1 MGVLTCAHLRLS
13 CLEPKTECFRIIVT
27 TMLSVRALNMTRA
40 VAQRNFGVMAT
51 PAMTKATDPIQALF
65 VEKIQEYGSK
75 KAASGGKM
83 VDATPA
89 TEANLT
95 AELDKVA
102 KSYGGGAGVDMTAF
116 PSLTFKDPSLDAIN
130 IS

>member
-1 MGVLTCAHLRLS
+1 MG
-13 CLEPKTECFRIIVT
+13 
-27 TMLSVRALNMTRA
+27 MLSVRALNMTRA
-40 VAQRNFGVMAT
+40 VAQRNFGV
-51 PAMTKATDPIQALF
+51 KATHPIQALF

-83 VDATPA
+83 VAATPA